1 MYDMLFNEELQKDML
16 KFFSEDLSKL
26 GTIRDVKKNE
36 IIDPETA
43 DQVYIVLSGS
53 FKQALYSAEG
63 DEITFFRLRSGTIF
77 GEMDYFDGMRTC
89 VITKAVENSKVSVLS
104 RQVLEKEL
112 KNDPLIYRQF
122 MHSVIRK
129 YRIVM
134 LELADVKFNDSLGKL
149 AHSIIRLAYTTKH
162 HAKGDAG
169 VQKVHIAI
177 THDELASRTA
187 SNRSTVTN
195 GLKTFKDK
203 GLIAIKDRQ
212 IIILNLDGLKSY
224 VTHYWDE

>member
-1 MYDMLFNEELQKDML
+1 M
-16 KFFSEDLSKL
+16 SKL
-26 GTIRDVKKNE
+26 GTIREIKKNE
-36 IIDPETA
+36 IIDPDTA

-63 DEITFFRLRSGTIF
+63 DEITFFRLRCGTVF

-89 VITKAVENSKVSVLS
+89 VITKAVENSRVSVLC
-104 RQVLEKEL
+104 RQVLEAEL
-112 KNDPLIYRQF
+112 MKDPSIYRQF

-149 AHSIIRLAYTTKH
+149 AHTIIRLAYVTKH
-162 HAKGDAG
+162 HSQDDTSI
-169 VQKVHIAI
+169 QKVHIAI

-187 SNRSTVTN
+187 SNRSTITN
-195 GLKTFKDK
+195 GLKTFKNK
-203 GLIAIKDRQ
+203 GLIAIKDRH
-212 IIILNLDGLKSY
+212 IVILDIEGLKSY

>member
-1 MYDMLFNEELQKDML
+1 MYDMLFNEDLQKNML
-16 KFFSEDLSKL
+16 NFFSEELAAL
-26 GTIRDVKKNE
+26 GSIKEIKKNE
-36 IIDPETA
+36 IIDPDTA

-63 DEITFFRLRSGTIF
+63 DEITFFRLRRGTIF

-89 VITKAVENSKVSVLS
+89 VITKAVEKSTVSVVCRS
-104 RQVLEKEL
+104 VLEEEL
-112 KNDPLIYRQF
+112 KKDPSIYRQF

-149 AHSIIRLAYTTKH
+149 AHSIIRLSHTTKAH
-162 HAKGDAG
+162 SIDDIGQ
-169 VQKVHIAI
+169 QKIHIAI

-187 SNRSTVTN
+187 SNRSTITN
-195 GLKTFKDK
+195 GLKTFKNK

-212 IIILNLDGLKSY
+212 IVILDLDGLKSY